1 MFSKM
6 QDILSFIKTLSFYK
20 VYNIYLLLFSY
31 YRSRILGRPRIAGM
45 PSSMSIEPTT
55 ACNLRCPQ
63 CPSGLRSFSRPTGSL
78 SMELYQKIIDENQG
92 HLSYLMLYFQGEP
105 YIHPRFTDMVAYAS
119 SKNIYTATSTNAH
132 FLTEE
137 NAEKTV
143 LSGLNRLIVSLDGT
157 TQEVYEKYR
166 VEGKLEK
173 VEEGLLNLKK
183 AKEKYKSHKPYT
195 ILQFI
200 VFRHNEHQMDE
211 ARHFKEKYGADALAF
226 KTAQIYDF
234 NEGLGWLPS
243 NPLMSRYSQA
253 ESGLYAIKNKLL
265 NHCWKMWHGCVVTRD
280 GSVVPCCFDK
290 DASQVLGN
298 LNFQNMHQIWH
309 AAAYDQFRDKLFI
322 SRKEIDICTNCTE
335 GTKVWL

>member
-6 QDILSFIKTLSFYK
+6 QDILSFIKTLSLYK
-20 VYNIYLLLFSY
+20 VYNIFLLLISY
-31 YRSRILGRPRIAGM
+31 YRSRLTGRPQLAGM
-45 PSSMSIEPTT
+45 PGTMSIEPTT

-78 SMELYQKIIDENQG
+78 SMELYQKIIDENQR

-119 SKNIYTATSTNAH
+119 SRNIYTATSTNAH

-143 LSGLNRLIVSLDGT
+143 RSGLHRLIVSMDGT

-166 VEGKLEK
+166 IEGSLEK
-173 VEEGLLNLKK
+173 VKEGLLNLKK
-183 AKEKYKSHKPYT
+183 AKEKYKSNKPYT
-195 ILQFI
+195 ILQFV
-200 VFRHNEHQMDE
+200 VFGHNEHQMDE
-211 ARHFKEKYGADALAF
+211 AKRFKMIYGADALAF

-234 NEGLGWLPS
+234 QENSNLLPS
-243 NPLMSRYSQA
+243 DPALSRYMKTKN
-253 ESGLYAIKNKLL
+253 GLYAIKNKLL

-290 DASQVLGN
+290 DATQVLGN
-298 LNFQNMHQIWH
+298 LNHQNMREIWH
-309 AAAYDQFRDKLFI
+309 ANSYKQFRDKLFI